1 MGKVLEGGNGK
12 DLVKDTI
19 FVWSHTN
26 AKPNRW
32 LSFFQPFWS
41 SGCFFFLS
49 KSKRVN
55 DSDVPLKLAR
65 RAGVMQM
72 MKYLQS
78 GLSKN
83 EPSDYAGM
91 WAVSSQQWCNF
102 LAVSTFCLFCPMRVN
117 AFFSLFLI
125 VQLFLT
131 FELLYRASLKAT
143 LIKIL

>member
-1 MGKVLEGGNGK
+1 MAQL
-12 DLVKDTI
+12 
-19 FVWSHTN
+19 
-26 AKPNRW
+26 
-32 LSFFQPFWS
+32 LSAFLKFRL
-41 SGCFFFLS
+41 FFFLS

-91 WAVSSQQWCNF
+91 WAVSSQQ
-102 LAVSTFCLFCPMRVN
+102 
-117 AFFSLFLI
+117 
-125 VQLFLT
+125 
-131 FELLYRASLKAT
+131 
-143 LIKIL
+143 